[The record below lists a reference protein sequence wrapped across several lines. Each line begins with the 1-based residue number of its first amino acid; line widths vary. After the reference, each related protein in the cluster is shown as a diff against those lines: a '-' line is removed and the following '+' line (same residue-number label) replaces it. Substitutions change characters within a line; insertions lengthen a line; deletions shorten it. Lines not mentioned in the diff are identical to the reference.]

1 MKKTFT
7 VLLTI
12 YLTIA
17 TVAAVLFGWL
27 YFGSLK
33 NEGVSFNAKALVER
47 VYNDLGFNKAVLN
60 TSSTSAD
67 SLDYEDFT
75 SGDLME
81 AVLANQEI
89 SGGIYQPWTA
99 KLHLSMVK
107 SVLGSVSTDF
117 DQNAIYKSQITY
129 VQDGNAY
136 HRDTYY
142 AKITVTEDSVLASI
156 AIDTANASDAQSFPE
171 AKEPTPFNT
180 WHIKVQQT
188 SKLGWKLSSYVYFNA
203 GPDDYSYT
211 GGSGYV
217 MSIGEFTAAA
227 DENGKLYQMGM
238 LSIGYKNPT
247 EEIKEPKV
255 KGQTTLNGFVF
266 VDANTQ
272 TKKKIEVQDASNVT
286 DPEKIALAETRAN
299 EIISAVAVMPDLSE
313 QSETVEKDFTNKI
326 FEECWIGEG
335 IDAEKL
341 S

>member
-17 TVAAVLFGWL
+17 TVAAVVFGWL
-27 YFGSLK
+27 YFGGLK
-33 NEGVSFNAKALVER
+33 NEGFSFNAKALVER

-60 TSSTSAD
+60 TGSTSAD

-81 AVLANQEI
+81 ESWGNAEVA
-89 SGGIYQPWTA
+89 SIYHPITA

-107 SVLGSVSTDF
+107 SVLGCVPTDF

-129 VQDGNAY
+129 VLDENDY

-171 AKEPTPFNT
+171 AKKPTPFNT

-188 SKLGWKLSSYVYFNA
+188 SKLGWKLSSYVYYKA
-203 GPDDYSYT
+203 DPDNYSYT

-217 MSIGEFTAAA
+217 MSVNEFTAAA

-238 LSIGYKNPT
+238 VSIGYTNPT

-255 KGQTTLNGFVF
+255 EGQTILNGFVF

-272 TKKKIEVQDASNVT
+272 TKKKIKVQETENVT
-286 DPEKIALAETRAN
+286 DPEIVATAETRAN
-299 EIISAVAVMPDLSE
+299 EIISAVAVMPDLGE
-313 QSETVEKDFTNKI
+313 QSETVEKDFANKI

-335 IDAEKL
+335 INAEKL